1 MNKSQE
7 FIIFQEAIDHCRWK
21 KILKSKVLSLDELS
35 ITNIINYKND
45 TFENIFIKIYNLTKS
60 IYGIGLLCVYD
71 ITAAICRLN
80 NIIITKIYIIGNGP
94 KKAINLLNIKYKLQK
109 INNSVALKYIEINDI
124 INVFKLHNINTNID
138 NKNDGDKFESFL
150 CNWQKIKNN
159 LKYSHI

>member
-1 MNKSQE
+1 M
-7 FIIFQEAIDHCRWK
+7 
-21 KILKSKVLSLDELS
+21 
-35 ITNIINYKND
+35 
-45 TFENIFIKIYNLTKS
+45 
-60 IYGIGLLCVYD
+60 CVYD